1 MEPGFCSC
9 YALEYLSIELD
20 STGGKRKEGE
30 RERGREVE
38 GEREGGRRIER
49 GRE

>member
-20 STGGKRKEGE
+20 STGK
-30 RERGREVE
+30 ERGRE
-38 GEREGGRRIER
+38 EGGREEGGRVRKEGG
-49 GRE
+49 GRERKKHC